1 MSSQAVDLKRVS
13 QIGHYLHIPPR
24 DVIGI
29 QIIANMISLP
39 VNYGVMRWV
48 LATKYDYLTGKLDDP
63 SGQWTAQDFT
73 SYNTEGIM
81 YALVGPKKLFASSY
95 FSPVL
100 WGFLAGGV
108 APALIWFLHQRFP
121 RARFDLWNTTI
132 FFASA
137 ATFRGNL
144 STGPF
149 TTIIVGTVFN
159 YYLYRY
165 RHVWWNKWAYISG
178 AALDTGFNLN
188 LLFIFLFLGTTG
200 TAMVNWWGN
209 NKINPERCFALDR

>member
-1 MSSQAVDLKRVS
+1 MLKS

-100 WGFLAGGV
+100 WGFLVGGV

-209 NKINPERCFALDR
+209 NATNTERCFALDK

>member
-1 MSSQAVDLKRVS
+1 MT

-29 QIIANMISLP
+29 QVIANIVGLV
-39 VNYGVMRWV
+39 VNYAVMRWV
-48 LATKYDYLTGKLDDP
+48 LVTKFDYITGVKTDP
-63 SGQWTAQDFT
+63 SGQWTGQSFQ
-73 SYNTEGIM
+73 SYNTDGVM
-81 YALVGPKKLFASSY
+81 YALVGPKRLFASSY

-100 WGFLAGGV
+100 YGFVVGGV
-108 APALIWFLHQRFP
+108 APAVVWLLHRRFP
-121 RARFDLWNTTI
+121 KYRFHLWNTTI

-149 TTIIVGTVFN
+149 TAFLVGTVFN
-159 YYLYRY
+159 FYLYRY
-165 RHVWWNKWAYISG
+165 RHQWWNKWAYISG

-200 TAMVNWWGN
+200 TVMANWWGN
-209 NKINPERCFALDR
+209 NAVNSERCFALDS